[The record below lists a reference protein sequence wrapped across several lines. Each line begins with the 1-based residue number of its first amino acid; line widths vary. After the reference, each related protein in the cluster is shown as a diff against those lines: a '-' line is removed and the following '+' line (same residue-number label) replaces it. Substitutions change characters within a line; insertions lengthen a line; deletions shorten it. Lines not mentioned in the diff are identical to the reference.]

1 MSLIFAT
8 QLTAVATAVLAA
20 FAIITAWY
28 ARKAFRKQSQEV
40 AAIERQ
46 VADEQELTRQQADLL
61 KVQSEQ
67 LELQRRQFER
77 DQDERRRS
85 QAGKVFVWTER
96 GYDERFPDA
105 AASGDHDTL
114 TLYVTNT
121 SQQPVYDL
129 AISWL
134 LGDAPWETGGKDVES
149 VLMPGSQWGVTRH
162 LPPFLPLT
170 AGGRRYSG
178 TARFRDASG
187 VRWLMTP
194 DGQLA
199 EEPGEGA

>member
-1 MSLIFAT
+1 MTFFGAALIAAIAT
-8 QLTAVATAVLAA
+8 VVLAA
-20 FAIITAWY
+20 FAVVTAGY
-28 ARKAFRKQSQEV
+28 ARKAFREQSREV

-46 VADEQELTRQQADLL
+46 VSDGQELARQQADLL
-61 KVQSEQ
+61 KVQSDQ

-77 DQDERRRS
+77 DQDERRRA
-85 QAGKVFVWTER
+85 QASLVFVWTEK

-114 TLYVTNT
+114 TVHVTNT

-129 AISWL
+129 TISWHL
-134 LGDAPWETGGKDVES
+134 ANEPWGDRPDEES
-149 VLMPGSQWGVTRH
+149 VLMPGSSWGVTRN

-170 AGGRRYSG
+170 AAGRRYSG

-187 VRWLMTP
+187 VHWLVTP
-194 DGQLA
+194 
-199 EEPGEGA
+199 EGR